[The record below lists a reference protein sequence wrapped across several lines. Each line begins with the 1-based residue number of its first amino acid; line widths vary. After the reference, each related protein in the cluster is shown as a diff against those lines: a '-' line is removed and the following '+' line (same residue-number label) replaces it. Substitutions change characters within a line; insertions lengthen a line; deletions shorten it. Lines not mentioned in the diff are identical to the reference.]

1 MCSMDVP
8 RDSGSLTCTS
18 PIMSHAFG
26 SCTCMFP
33 IPYHMPFLLY
43 CFGLT
48 TRPCLRFSLMLTPF
62 VSSTRLTT
70 CYFWMHDSSLY
81 LRLVSLLTDCLYLYP
96 SISQFTIYTVG
107 DGDLSLIF
115 NLLCNHPT
123 SVNRE
128 IPQTLSFPYS
138 SLVKATALRF

>member
-1 MCSMDVP
+1 MDVP

-18 PIMSHAFG
+18 PIMSRAFG

-33 IPYHMPFLLY
+33 ILYHMPFLLY
-43 CFGLT
+43 CFGLMT
-48 TRPCLRFSLMLTPF
+48 QPCLCFLLMLTPF
-62 VSSTRLTT
+62 VLLTCLAT
-70 CYFWMHDSSLY
+70 HYFWMHDSSLY

-96 SISQFTIYTVG
+96 SILQFTIYTVG
-107 DGDLSLIF
+107 DGDSSLIF

-123 SVNRE
+123 SVNQE
-128 IPQTLSFPYS
+128 IPRTLSFPYS